1 MFHVKFFICLL
12 WQSRHSSLPP
22 PSLPGSR
29 TAAGNLLLYTSPTP
43 KPLVTITMAQETFP
57 IDLGKLKPLKLD
69 PTVTAL
75 SEDDKA
81 TLRHNIQL
89 CRDAVIFFTALAGA
103 KGLSGHSGGAYDTVP
118 EVMIIR
124 AFIAHG
130 APIVPVFYDEA
141 GHRVATQYL
150 LSVLN
155 GAMPAERLLHYREY
169 QSGLPGHPE
178 KMLTPGVEFSSGRLG
193 HMWAFCNGVA
203 MGNPG
208 KAVVMLGSDG
218 SQMEGDNAEAARL
231 AVGKGLNIKVLIDDN
246 NVTIAGHPQEYMAG
260 YDLTRTLSGYG
271 LMTETTMGEDLDALY
286 VDLCRVFNN
295 QIPHALVIK
304 RPMAP
309 GIVGAE
315 GSPHAHEVLK
325 AEVAIAYLEKRG
337 GYGEAI
343 AMLKAAKPEKS
354 PLTYRGS
361 SGVGKNRDD
370 FGKLVNEKLDAMDEA
385 TRVATVRVFD
395 NDLEGSCGLHHIRK
409 KYPQVFVRGGIMER
423 GNFSAAA
430 GFGSSAGRQGIFATF
445 SAFLEMCISEIT
457 MARLNF
463 SNVLAHFSHSG
474 VDEMA
479 DNTCHFGING
489 MFADGGVKPGHG
501 EDTTRLYFP
510 ADQFQFAACVKR
522 IFDDPGL
529 RFLFST
535 RAAVPDIL
543 GEDGKP
549 FYQGKAFEP
558 GKDDVIRKPGDGGGY
573 VVAVGEAVYRAL
585 DAVIGLKE
593 QGVDVGLVN
602 KATLNVVDESMM
614 RTLAKAPWV
623 LVVEGWNYKTGLGS
637 RFGDYLLAY
646 GFKGRY
652 DHLGTHLE
660 GSGGLWQQMGYQG
673 MDPAGIGAAIGK
685 LAGRS

>member
-1 MFHVKFFICLL
+1 M
-12 WQSRHSSLPP
+12 P
-22 PSLPGSR
+22 
-29 TAAGNLLLYTSPTP
+29 
-43 KPLVTITMAQETFP
+43 QETFP

-69 PTVTAL
+69 PTVTSL
-75 SEDDKA
+75 SDDAKA

-89 CRDAVIFFTALAGA
+89 CRDAIVFFTALAGA

-118 EVMIIR
+118 EVTIIR
-124 AFIAHG
+124 AFIANG

-150 LSVLN
+150 LSVLT
-155 GAMPAERLLHYREY
+155 GAMPAERLLHYREFN
-169 QSGLPGHPE
+169 SGLPGHPE
-178 KMLTPGVEFSSGRLG
+178 KMLTPGVDFSSGRLG

-203 MGNPG
+203 IANPG
-208 KAVVMLGSDG
+208 KAVVLLGSDG
-218 SQMEGDNAEAARL
+218 SQMEGDNAESARL

-246 NVTIAGHPQEYMAG
+246 NVTIAGHPQEYMPG

-271 LMTETTMGEDLDALY
+271 LTTETTMGEDLDALY
-286 VDLCRVFNN
+286 IDLCRVFNN
-295 QIPHALVIK
+295 QIPHALIIK

-309 GIVGAE
+309 GISGAE

-325 AEVAIAYLEKRG
+325 PEVAIGYLEKRG
-337 GYGEAI
+337 GYDQAI
-343 AMLKAAKPEKS
+343 TMLKAAKPEKN
-354 PLTYRGS
+354 PLVYRGS

-370 FGKLVNEKLDAMDEA
+370 FGKLINEMLDGMDA
-385 TRVATVRVFD
+385 AKRLASVRVFD

-409 KYPQVFVRGGIMER
+409 KYPEVFVRGGIMER
-423 GNFSAAA
+423 GNYSAAA
-430 GFGSSAGRQGIFATF
+430 GFGSSQGKQGIYATF

-489 MFADGGVKPGHG
+489 MFADGGVKPGHA

-510 ADQFQFAACVKR
+510 ADQHQFAACVKR
-522 IFDDPGL
+522 IFNDPGL

-535 RAAVPDIL
+535 RAPVPDLL

-549 FYQGKAFEP
+549 FYQGKTFEP
-558 GKDDVIRKPGDGGGY
+558 GKDDFIRKAKEGAGY
-573 VVAVGEAVYRAL
+573 VVAYGEAVYRAL
-585 DAVIGLKE
+585 DAVIGLKDKGLE
-593 QGVDVGLVN
+593 VGLVN
-602 KATLNVVDESMM
+602 KATLNVVDEAMM
-614 RTLAKAPWV
+614 QTLAKAPWV
-623 LVVEGWNYKTGLGS
+623 LVVEGWNTKTGLGS
-637 RFGDYLLAY
+637 RFADYLLRY
-646 GFKGRY
+646 GFKGKY

-660 GSGGLWQQMGYQG
+660 GCGGLWQQMGYQG
-673 MDPAGIGAAIGK
+673 MDPAGISAAINK
-685 LAGRS
+685 LSAA